1 MFSFRHL
8 ALLGAVVTLGACSVA
23 NGYSEV
29 NALNK
34 AQATGSP
41 FTQQLT
47 AEYKAFSN
55 YLLKDMRDYADS
67 VHFARKGLAS
77 ATGENIMPEPVND
90 WDLNAAEI
98 TELSDARARLVSAF
112 DRGAREIIPGKSA
125 VAQSR
130 YDCWIEQD
138 EGSVNDTGKKGK
150 LDCKAQ
156 FAAAIQEV
164 EAAIPEQA
172 PMPAPEAPMVD
183 DSVPA
188 PVGMM
193 DAAPQPMDSKDAMY
207 LVFFDW
213 DSSIV
218 GQGGASVLDAV
229 VKEISNRGIKHVT
242 VVGHTDRSGS
252 DAYNEKL
259 AMRRANAIKKELVS
273 RGVSADMI
281 SVSGRGENE
290 LLVQTSDNV
299 REPANRRGVITFQ

>member
-1 MFSFRHL
+1 MFSFRRLGLL
-8 ALLGAVVTLGACSVA
+8 AAVLTLSACTGG
-23 NGYSEV
+23 GYSE
-29 NALNK
+29 NTALNK
-34 AQATGSP
+34 ASASGSP

-55 YLLKDMRDYADS
+55 YLLHDMKDYADS
-67 VHFARKGLAS
+67 LHFARKGLAS
-77 ATGENIMPEPVND
+77 ASGENVMPEPVND
-90 WDLNAAEI
+90 WDLSASQI
-98 TELSDARARLVSAF
+98 PPLSDARARLVSAF

-125 VAQSR
+125 VAQAR

-138 EGSVNDTGKKGK
+138 EASVNDTGRKGN
-150 LDCKAQ
+150 LNCKDE
-156 FAAAIQEV
+156 FMAAMQEV
-164 EAAIPEQA
+164 EAAIPASAPAPA
-172 PMPAPEAPMVD
+172 PMAET
-183 DSVPA
+183 VPA

-193 DAAPQPMDSKDAMY
+193 DGTGEPMSLQEAMY

-213 DSSIV
+213 DSSVV

-229 VKEISNRGIKHVT
+229 VKEINSRGVKHINI
-242 VVGHTDRSGS
+242 VGHCDRSGPS
-252 DAYNEKL
+252 DYNDKL
-259 AMRRANAIKKELVS
+259 AMRRANAIKKELIS

>member
-8 ALLGAVVTLGACSVA
+8 GLLGAVVTLGACSVA

-34 AQATGSP
+34 ANAAGSP

-55 YLLKDMRDYADS
+55 YLLKDMQDYSDAL
-67 VHFARKGLAS
+67 HFARKGLS
-77 ATGENIMPEPVND
+77 AAAGENIMPEPVND
-90 WDLNAAEI
+90 WDLEAVEI

-112 DRGAREIIPGKSA
+112 DRGAREVIPGKSA
-125 VAQSR
+125 VAQAR

-138 EGSVNDTGKKGK
+138 EGSVNDTGKTGD
-150 LDCKAQ
+150 LDCKNQ
-156 FAAAIQEV
+156 FMAAMQEV
-164 EAAIPEQA
+164 EAAIPAA
-172 PMPAPEAPMVD
+172 PVAPAMPAAEPG
-183 DSVPA
+183 VPA

-193 DAAPQPMDSKDAMY
+193 DANPQPMALKEAMY

-213 DSSIV
+213 DSSVV

-229 VKEISNRGIKHVT
+229 VKEVANRGVKHIN

-252 DAYNEKL
+252 NDYNEKL
-259 AMRRANAIKKELVS
+259 AMKRANAVKKQLVA
-273 RGVSADMI
+273 RGIDANMI

-290 LLVQTSDNV
+290 LLVQTADNV
-299 REPANRRGVITFQ
+299 REPANRRGVITFE